1 MSASLH
7 DSSMRSQ
14 AATAAG
20 VMSLSRRDT
29 NRRSQSVNAAGVLT
43 VSHHAGMTAA
53 AEARSQRAG
62 IGSAGM
68 QRRHRHVVMTGGSGG
83 SSSSS
88 SDGQMVGIGEVA
100 AWIGGEVGK
109 MRGGGGHAAAA
120 AAGV

>member
-62 IGSAGM
+62 IGSADL

-83 SSSSS
+83 SSSS